1 MINEA
6 AFDCWT
12 THVVLRCVVIL
23 LGLLNAL
30 GIIQSVQGQNA
41 AESRF
46 AAPATE
52 IEISTGAEPEEVAP
66 RSLSFEMASTEA
78 APQIPR
84 CIYHPSSRIWSHLS
98 EGDSCTI
105 SYYCLKRTFPG
116 PYAYIHHVDYTAER
130 GKDVLIT
137 GPDSVRVQEGG
148 GRTERFTDK
157 YEAIPDGIPE
167 GDEEMLCY
175 CSDYRDGPGANEY
188 GFPFL
193 IKDGDKWTVSDVTAN
208 ESHGNMTFLLEF
220 PQPVARDLT
229 VKYSTKN
236 GTAIAGTDYTRTKGL
251 VTVRKGQT
259 SAYIGV
265 PLVKDQIPEGTET
278 FELLT
283 VSDQFSGI
291 PEQKATGTIVEG
303 SHFVIEPSPLSVD
316 EGGQNTYTI
325 ALSEQPGGDVMVAIT
340 GYTGTD
346 LALDKTSLT
355 FTPAN
360 WDQGQT
366 VTVTAGEDADAIDD
380 RETLMHTAT
389 APGGG
394 FDGVAE
400 SLWVAITD
408 KYALRLIVK
417 PNHLD
422 LVEGGSGQAFEVKLG
437 SSPPVGKDATVAVNV
452 GLQLNGKVS
461 LSEPHLTFTSTDWS
475 TDQSVT
481 VTAESD
487 ADAAD
492 EAGTLELL
500 ASGGG
505 YDGQNGSVSVAVD
518 DDESAGLVV
527 APRLLYLEE
536 GDSGKVVKVK
546 LATPPARG
554 HVRVDMNIHVRS
566 GMVAK
571 VSLSKSSLTFTSSDW
586 SVDQQVEVKAK
597 DDGDAEDEDGYI
609 LLQSFG
615 HEYNGSF
622 SRVSVTV
629 DDDDTAQLVVTPT
642 TLSLVEGG
650 SGKGFTVR
658 LGSAPVGNDVT
669 VAVSIPPELAGKVSL
684 TVPHLTFT
692 SSNWSTDQ
700 SVTLTAEN
708 DGDADNEAGTLDLS
722 ASGGGYNGQTGD
734 VSVTVDDDD
743 TAQLVVTPTTLSL
756 VEGGS
761 GKGFTVRL
769 GSAPV
774 GNDVTV
780 AVSIPPELAGK
791 VSLTVPHLTFTS
803 SNWSTDQ
810 SVTVTAENDGDAD
823 NEAGTLD
830 LSASGGGYNG
840 QTGDVSVTVDDDDT
854 VQLVVAPLTVSLVE
868 GGSGKGFTVRLGS
881 APVGNDV
888 TVAVSIP
895 PELAGKV
902 SLTVPHLIFTS
913 SNWSTDQ
920 SVTVMADD
928 DGDADDEAGTLDLS
942 ANGGGYNGQT
952 GDVSVT
958 VDDDDTV
965 QLVVAPLTVSLVEGG
980 SGKDFIVKLGS
991 SPPVGEDVKVA
1002 VSVSSELDGE
1012 VSLSV
1017 PHLIFASSNWSTDQS
1032 VTVMAQDDRDAGD
1045 EAGTL
1050 GLAASGGGYDGIN
1063 GRVSVDVTDDDT
1075 PGLVLSKAS
1084 LTIQEGSSRDY
1095 TVRLVAQPTEAV
1107 TVSITGT
1114 GVTISPVSLTFTGA
1128 TWDTEQTVMVM
1139 APHDDDASDERMV
1152 LTHAASG
1159 GDYRS
1164 VSKDLPVM
1172 VTDDDTPGLRI
1183 APMALTVPEGVSGMY
1198 RVALETEPTGTVTVT
1213 IESDNSDVTMVATLL
1228 TFTSGD
1234 WDMEQTVTVR
1244 AVEDADTDDD
1254 SATLTHT
1261 ASGGDYDSVRGPAVT
1276 VTVKDDDPVAGLVVS
1291 PTYLSVTEGAE
1302 EHFTVQLLA
1311 EPTQAVDVRIT
1322 GDAGTGLRVGRTML
1336 RFISEDWST
1345 PVTVTVHAEE
1355 DDDVMDASVQL
1366 TLTASGGVYTGE
1378 TEKVVVAVQDNDVAE
1393 IVLSATELEIVE
1405 LDAESYTVRLVAQP
1419 SGTVI
1424 VTIASDNPEV
1434 TVSDASL
1441 TFTADDWYTP
1451 QAVTV
1456 LAHEDDDQDNDDA
1469 TLVHRASGS
1478 DYDGVEEELTVM
1490 VLDDDEAGLV
1500 VRPQALSLDEGAAG
1514 KTFTVSLATPPSGQV
1529 TVTLSQE
1536 FALDGKVSVVPLGLT
1551 FTPADWDTDQTVMVT
1566 ALDDADGSDEAGLV
1580 QLSASGGGYGGKS
1593 GAVKVKVTDADAP
1606 HSIDIEPSSV
1616 QVSEGAGPARFKVR
1630 LNRQSET
1637 AVAVR
1642 YTTHDESA
1650 HAGLDYLVPVTNM
1663 LTFETGGNLDKW
1675 IDVPIIDDA
1684 LHEEEETFTLELT
1697 DAQGAELGNATGRA
1711 TITDNDAAPTV
1722 SIVPAVYVRERGIAN
1737 VYVSLSNASATPIRV
1752 LYSTSDVTATAGE
1765 DYEAVSAGSVTIEHG
1780 EMGAVIQVPTE
1791 DDALHEGREAFLVQ
1805 LDGGG
1810 QTTVTILDDDR
1821 LPGLSIGD
1829 VTVSEDGG
1837 SAQLAVSLNGM
1848 SAVRVG
1854 VAYATQDGTAKAG
1867 ADYTRAM
1874 GTLVFA
1880 PRETMRHI
1888 WVPVAR
1894 DDVVEEDEV
1903 LVVRLSAPE
1912 HAMLLDAEGDVTIKD
1927 DPIEV
1932 SIYDGTGAESSDELT
1947 MAVRLN
1953 YGSTKV
1959 VSVQFAVTGG
1969 TATSDVDYEAT
1980 EGLVVFE
1987 TGSTEAQVRIP
1998 LIDDDLQE
2006 GNETIEVTLLSP
2018 TNAQIGQAMATGTI
2032 VDDETALGV
2041 QVRAIAVSQ
2050 SEAVF
2055 AVSLLAPVAD
2065 RLTGRYRTVDG
2076 TAWAG
2081 EDYERMEGV
2090 LEFGPGE
2097 TRKEVRVP
2105 LLRAQGTGEAF
2116 ALMVELGDETVRE
2129 DVVLG
2134 SKDTGNRARLGRSV
2148 AVHIVEAVSERM
2160 EGSLVGCMPRP
2171 FPGQR
2176 VRVSHLLS
2184 GCGMQAGGERLS
2196 VWGRGAY
2203 SRLQSGGI
2211 SGADVV
2217 TASLGADYSAGGRW
2231 LMGMV
2236 VSRSEALEEEGTLLQ
2251 MTGWYPYVRYGGM
2264 RHSVWGLAGAGQGVV
2279 EEAADTGMRM
2289 MVAGVGG
2296 TLVRRAGARLGY
2308 EADGF
2313 WLGMDGG
2320 IGVSRVRAG
2329 LEGSVMLRDIL
2340 EPYVEAAILHSG
2352 GDAERGMGMEAG
2364 GGLRVRMGMLHA
2376 EVMSRRLV
2384 LHQEDGYG
2392 EWGYSGTVRYGGL
2405 EGLGAQV
2412 RPTWGR
2418 THVGTLWQSERP
2430 WEVYP
2435 SDRRM
2440 ELEVGYGSRVYRRSV
2455 LRPHVGMGL
2464 RDRGRDYRIGTGV
2477 QGRKGLG
2484 FSVSGL
2490 AMEHMAPYRPVSYGV
2505 TASGYMRW

>member
-46 AAPATE
+46 AAPAAE
-52 IEISTGAEPEEVAP
+52 IEMSTGSEPEEVAP
-66 RSLSFEMASTEA
+66 RSLSTRMESIEA
-78 APQIPR
+78 APENGWCPLG
-84 CIYHPSSRIWSHLS
+84 PGRIWRELR
-98 EGDSCTI
+98 EGISCSSLFHCGTWG
-105 SYYCLKRTFPG
+105 RPG
-116 PYAYIHHVDYTAER
+116 PYVYLHHTNGVIGRRAEN
-130 GKDVLIT
+130 GTDVIVT
-137 GPDSVRVQEGG
+137 GPDSVLIQNDVDWVQV
-148 GRTERFTDK
+148 
-157 YEAIPDGIPE
+157 EAEYRAISDGIPE
-167 GDEEMLCY
+167 GDEEINCY
-175 CSDYRDGPGANEY
+175 CSSYRYPPTLSGGAR
-188 GFPFL
+188 
-193 IKDGDKWTVSDVTAN
+193 IRIVDGDGWTVSDATAN

-229 VKYSTKN
+229 VKYSTKD
-236 GTAIAGTDYTRTKGL
+236 GTAKGGTDYTRTIGA
-251 VTVRKGQT
+251 VTVRKGQM

-278 FELLT
+278 FELFT
-283 VSDQFSGI
+283 ISDQFSGI

-303 SHFVIEPSPLSVD
+303 SHLIIEPSPLFVD

-325 ALSEQPGGDVMVAIT
+325 ALGEQPGGDVTVAIT
-340 GYTGTD
+340 GHTGTD
-346 LALDKTSLT
+346 LALNNTSLT
-355 FTPAN
+355 FTPTN
-360 WDQGQT
+360 WDQRQT

-389 APGGG
+389 APGGV
-394 FDGVAE
+394 FDGVSE
-400 SLWVAITD
+400 SLWVTITD
-408 KYALRLIVK
+408 KYAIRLIVT

-422 LVEGGSGQAFEVKLG
+422 LVEEDSGQAFRVKLG
-437 SSPPVGKDATVAVNV
+437 SSPPVGKDVTVAVNV
-452 GLQLNGKVS
+452 GPRLDGKVS
-461 LSEPHLTFTSTDWS
+461 LSEPQLTFTSSNWS

-487 ADAAD
+487 ADADD
-492 EAGTLELL
+492 EAGTLDLSASGGGYSGQSQTGYVSVIVDDDDRVQLVVAPRSLSLVEGGSGKGFTVRLGSEPVGNDVTVAVSVPSAL
-500 ASGGG
+500 DGKVSLSDDNLTFTSSNWSTDQSVTVSAEDDGDADDEAGTLDLSASGGG
-505 YDGQNGSVSVAVD
+505 YDGQTGA
-518 DDESAGLVV
+518 
-527 APRLLYLEE
+527 
-536 GDSGKVVKVK
+536 
-546 LATPPARG
+546 
-554 HVRVDMNIHVRS
+554 
-566 GMVAK
+566 
-571 VSLSKSSLTFTSSDW
+571 
-586 SVDQQVEVKAK
+586 
-597 DDGDAEDEDGYI
+597 
-609 LLQSFG
+609 
-615 HEYNGSF
+615 
-622 SRVSVTV
+622 VSVTV

-692 SSNWSTDQ
+692 ASNWSTDQ
-700 SVTLTAEN
+700 SVTVTAEN

-722 ASGGGYNGQTGD
+722 ASGGGYNGQTGA

-780 AVSIPPELAGK
+780 QVNIPPELAGK
-791 VSLTVPHLTFTS
+791 VSLTVPHLT
-803 SNWSTDQ
+803 
-810 SVTVTAENDGDAD
+810 
-823 NEAGTLD
+823 
-830 LSASGGGYNG
+830 
-840 QTGDVSVTVDDDDT
+840 
-854 VQLVVAPLTVSLVE
+854 
-868 GGSGKGFTVRLGS
+868 
-881 APVGNDV
+881 
-888 TVAVSIP
+888 
-895 PELAGKV
+895 
-902 SLTVPHLIFTS
+902 FTS

-942 ANGGGYNGQT
+942 ASGGGYNGQT

-1002 VSVSSELDGE
+1002 VSVPSELDGE

-1050 GLAASGGGYDGIN
+1050 ELAASGGGYDGIN

-1095 TVRLVAQPTEAV
+1095 TVRLVTQPTEVV

-1114 GVTISPVSLTFTGA
+1114 GVTMSPASLTFTGA
-1128 TWDTEQTVMVM
+1128 TWETEQTVTVA
-1139 APHDDDASDERMV
+1139 APHDDDASNERMV

-1183 APMALTVPEGVSGMY
+1183 APMALTVPEGASGVY

-1213 IESDNSDVTMVATLL
+1213 IESDNSDVTMVATPL

-1234 WDMEQTVTVR
+1234 WDTEQTVMVR

-1478 DYDGVEEELTVM
+1478 DYDGVEEELTVT

-1500 VRPQALSLDEGAAG
+1500 VRPAAVALVEGEAG

-1566 ALDDADGSDEAGLV
+1566 ALDDADGTDEAGLV

-1606 HSIDIEPSSV
+1606 HRIDVETLSV
-1616 QVSEGAGPARFKVR
+1616 AVSEGAGPARFKVR

-1650 HAGLDYLVPVTNM
+1650 HAGLDYLVPVTNV

-1675 IDVPIIDDA
+1675 IDVQILDDA

-1711 TITDNDAAPTV
+1711 TIVDNDAAPTV
-1722 SIVPAVYVRERGIAN
+1722 SIVPAVYVREGGIAN
-1737 VYVSLSNASATPIRV
+1737 GYVSLSNASATPIRV

-1867 ADYTRAM
+1867 VDYTRTM
-1874 GTLVFA
+1874 GALVFA
-1880 PRETMRHI
+1880 PGETVRHI

-1894 DDVVEEDEV
+1894 DDVVEEDEGLAV
-1903 LVVRLSAPE
+1903 KLSAPE

-1932 SIYDGTGAESSDELT
+1932 SIYDGTGTENSEELV

-1959 VSVQFAVTGG
+1959 VSVRFAVTGG
-1969 TATSDVDYEAT
+1969 AATSDVDYEAT

-2006 GNETIEVTLLSP
+2006 GNETIEVTLSSP

-2032 VDDETALGV
+2032 LDDETAPGV

-2050 SEAVF
+2050 TEAVF
-2055 AVSLLAPVAD
+2055 VVGLLAPVAE
-2065 RLTGRYRTVDG
+2065 RLTGRYRTIDG

-2105 LLRAQGTGEAF
+2105 LLRAQGNGEAF
-2116 ALMVELGDETVRE
+2116 ALMVELGDEMVRE
-2129 DVVLG
+2129 EVVLG
-2134 SKDTGNRARLGRSV
+2134 SEDTGTRARLGRSV

-2184 GCGMQAGGERLS
+2184 GCGMQASGERIS

-2203 SRLQSGGI
+2203 SRLQSGGV

-2217 TASLGADYSAGGRW
+2217 TASLGADYRAGGRW

-2236 VSRSEALEEEGTLLQ
+2236 VSRSEALEEEEGTLLQ
-2251 MTGWYPYVRYGGM
+2251 MTGWYPYMRYGGM
-2264 RHSVWGLAGAGQGVV
+2264 RHSVWGLAGAGQGVA
-2279 EEAADTGMRM
+2279 EAADTGMRM
-2289 MVAGVGG
+2289 MAAGVGG

-2308 EADGF
+2308 GADGF
-2313 WLGMDGG
+2313 WLGMNGG

-2329 LEGSVMLRDIL
+2329 LEGSVTLQDIL
-2340 EPYVEAAILHSG
+2340 EPYVEAAVLHSG

-2364 GGLRVRMGMLHA
+2364 GGLRVRLGMLHV

-2418 THVGTLWQSERP
+2418 THVGTLWQAERP

-2440 ELEVGYGSRVYRRSV
+2440 ELEVGYGSRVHRRSV

-2464 RDRGRDYRIGTGV
+2464 RDRGRDYRIGAGV
-2477 QGRKGLG
+2477 QGRTGLG

-2505 TASGYMRW
+2505 IASGYMRW